1 MIKKKVVVSILIISL
16 LINLIVLTVDV
27 VPFITFR
34 LEQKYFKNE
43 TSINNTKF
51 PEQIILDRSL
61 AMANSSKVLT
71 VFDEKASFSEELL
84 KIVGKAGRS
93 GSFKLY
99 NYPRAYLISGLTDY
113 ARSKKDSVLMSKIA
127 KIFDNYVN
135 DDGSPSFVF
144 DKVDQVPFGIAAINL
159 YKYTNNQKYKKFADY
174 IYNYIKSLEQNK
186 INIVLYRKKVPRQ
199 LSDAIGMICPFL
211 VRYEEI
217 HKDDTSLMMSLRQ
230 LQFHIKYGIDD
241 ETFMPFHGI
250 DLKTTIK
257 VGPTNWGRGIGWY
270 IIGLSEYVKQK
281 GVFTVQLDGLIDS
294 LDKLKTDDSIWT
306 QFPGSD
312 SHFDASSTTMFMY
325 AINLSKPG
333 TYSKQDVFKI
343 LGKYIREDGTIVS
356 TSGDTRDI
364 NKYSK
369 TFGDSELSQGMLL
382 MLLSTTNK

>member
-1 MIKKKVVVSILIISL
+1 MKKNKIVVSILIISL

-27 VPFITFR
+27 FPFITSR

-43 TSINNTKF
+43 TTINHTKF
-51 PEQIILDRSL
+51 PEQIIVNRSL
-61 AMANSSKVLT
+61 AMASSNKVLT
-71 VFDEKASFSEELL
+71 VFDEKASFSQELL

-93 GSFKLY
+93 DSFKLY

-113 ARSKKDSVLMSKIA
+113 ARSKKDSVLMSKTA
-127 KIFDNYVN
+127 KIFDNYIN

-159 YKYTNNQKYKKFADY
+159 YHYTNNIKYKKFADY
-174 IYNYIKSLEQNK
+174 IYNYLKSLEQNK
-186 INIVLYRKKVPRQ
+186 INIVLYRKKDTRQ
-199 LSDAIGMICPFL
+199 LSDVIGMICPFL

-217 HKDDTSLMMSLRQ
+217 HKDDASLMMSLRQ
-230 LQFHIKYGIDD
+230 LQFYIKYGVDKD
-241 ETFMPFHGI
+241 TFLPCHGI
-250 DLKTTIK
+250 HLKTTIK

-270 IIGLSEYVKQK
+270 IIGLSEYVQQK
-281 GVFTVQLDGLIDS
+281 GVFTVELDGLIAT

-312 SHFDASSTTMFMY
+312 THFDASSTTMYMY

-333 TYSKQDVFKI
+333 TYSRQDVLKI
-343 LGKYIREDGTIVS
+343 LGKFIREDGTITS
-356 TSGDTRDI
+356 TSGDTYNI
-364 NKYSK
+364 NRYSK

-382 MLLSTTNK
+382 MLLSTTNN